1 MPGPTSIEW
10 ATRTWNPSTG
20 CGEVSPGCAHCYA
33 KTFAERWRGVPGHP
47 YEQGFDLRLWPERL
61 SLPLRWRKPSVIFV
75 NSMSD
80 LFHEEIPDE
89 FVDRVFAV
97 MAWAS
102 RHTFQVLT
110 KRPERMRDYLTDPG
124 VVDRIDRAMCAACC
138 SEVAPGACGFPGDD
152 CGLFGCEFPLPNLW
166 VGVSIENRRFVHRAD
181 LLRQTPAAVRFISA
195 EPLLGPLVGNV
206 LSGVECERAE
216 ARLPIDATMTMPRG
230 DESQA
235 AWWSRLKR
243 ELAPNLDLTA
253 IDWLIVGGE
262 SGPRSRPMDL
272 EWVDALAGAAREQGT
287 ALFVKQL
294 GARWARARHSSSI
307 KGGDPS
313 DWPERLGVRE
323 MPRAR
328 LAGETRRVLA
338 ERAGS

>member
-10 ATRTWNPSTG
+10 ATSTWNPSTG
-20 CGEVSPGCAHCYA
+20 CAEVSPGCAHCYA
-33 KTFAERWRGVPGHP
+33 KTFAERWRGIPGHP

-102 RHTFQVLT
+102 WHTFQVLT

-152 CGLFGCEFPLPNLW
+152 CGLFGCEFPLANVW

-181 LLRQTPAAVRFISA
+181 LVRQTPAAVRFISA
-195 EPLLGPLVGNV
+195 EPLLGPLVDRPACPDCGGTG
-206 LSGVECERAE
+206 LLELGACDACEGFGRYRTE
-216 ARLPIDATMTMPRG
+216 YD
-230 DESQA
+230 
-235 AWWSRLKR
+235 
-243 ELAPNLDLTA
+243 LDLTE

-307 KGGDPS
+307 KGGDPG
-313 DWPERLGVRE
+313 DWPERLRVRE
-323 MPRAR
+323 MPRATG
-328 LAGETRRVLA
+328 GETRGVLA